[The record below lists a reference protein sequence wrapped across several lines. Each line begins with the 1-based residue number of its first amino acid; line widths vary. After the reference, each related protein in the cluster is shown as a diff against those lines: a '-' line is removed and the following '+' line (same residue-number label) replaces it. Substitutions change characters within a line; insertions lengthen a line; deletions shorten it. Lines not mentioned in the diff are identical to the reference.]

1 MSVNSTLKVTKIIGQ
16 RKAFYRERIPETSC
30 ARKETVEINIPV
42 TSTNGNRKIKQY
54 ITITSR
60 TP

>member
-1 MSVNSTLKVTKIIGQ
+1 MSVNSTLKITKIIGQ

-30 ARKETVEINIPV
+30 ARKETVEIDIPV
-42 TSTNGNRKIKQY
+42 PSMNGNRKIKQY
-54 ITITSR
+54 ITITCR

>member
-30 ARKETVEINIPV
+30 ARKETVEIDIPV
-42 TSTNGNRKIKQY
+42 TSMNGNRKIKQY